1 MLTAIRG
8 FMSASAMPP
17 QFCDSV
23 EGRPESF
30 IPPGEAGGYTWGPH
44 EEETGAS
51 RVRVI
56 QL

>member
-8 FMSASAMPP
+8 FMSASAMPLG
-17 QFCDSV
+17 SV
-23 EGRPESF
+23 TPWKVDQGPLY
-30 IPPGEAGGYTWGPH
+30 PHGKQGDTWGPH